1 MAVKIPIYQ
10 AQRTP
15 ETLLQIASNP
25 NANPVAVSDAVGRGM
40 ANLSSGL
47 SDVANAF
54 QAKADMDSI
63 TAAGKTASQAS
74 VEWAQYFNK
83 KSNEAPEGAPNFTG
97 DLLSEFDKY
106 RDETLNNESNPR
118 ARVYLSRQLES
129 LRNTLS
135 GQAIHFEARAGVAA
149 RDTNV
154 ENAFQN
160 WGKMVASG
168 QMSYT
173 EAQNNVD
180 TLIANAGYD
189 PILRADR
196 AMKYRERLADAYWDG
211 KIQRDANGAQAA
223 LKSSFAPE
231 NMPADTNEAIT
242 QSANRL
248 GIAPA
253 DLRAIIS
260 YETGGTFDPN
270 IKGGKGNKHIGL
282 IQFGP
287 EEQKKYGVK
296 PGQTVA
302 EQMQAVERYLIDRG
316 AQKGDDLLTLYK
328 IVNGGNRNVSENA
341 SDGNGTIAQHVEK
354 IRREHGGGAMSPD
367 DAAALR
373 STPVGKLPSYMSA
386 ADTRV
391 RQNQAVYRQDIERR
405 LNDADA
411 MARNG
416 IVDPN
421 PLIQQHFVSAYGAE
435 EGARQ
440 YEVYAGTQ
448 QMAGDIAKMRT
459 MPNEEIGAFLAQN
472 APQPG
477 AGYDIAAK
485 RFGVMQQSAAAVLK
499 MRDDDPATFVLKSSP
514 QVSQAYTSLQ
524 SSFNGG
530 SLQQQ
535 QASARA
541 YADASIA
548 EQKRLGIGQPRLL
561 SKAYSDAVQ
570 QQFIGSVG
578 GEDVAQKIQG
588 LSNLW
593 GNYWP
598 TVYKQLIADKAL
610 PPTAIVIGSGMTGAA
625 AADMAM
631 ASKYKEDDILA
642 GFPDGKAVK
651 KDVGERLVKQMEE
664 FRLTMVGS
672 DGNPRTV
679 GGLDTYNLFY
689 AQTEKLALYYVS
701 QGMSEKDAVK
711 KAADAT
717 VLGRYEVISQYGPY
731 RVPKTENVSK
741 VTDGAH
747 YAIVNLK
754 AEDIAMPAT
763 MRQDGF
769 VRTDVLKNVKR
780 KGYWVTS
787 PNEDGLVLFNADTRA
802 PVLRGDGQ
810 PIAYTW
816 GQLASM
822 NEDGIIPTGV
832 R

>member
-1 MAVKIPIYQ
+1 
-10 AQRTP
+10 
-15 ETLLQIASNP
+15 
-25 NANPVAVSDAVGRGM
+25 
-40 ANLSSGL
+40 
-47 SDVANAF
+47 
-54 QAKADMDSI
+54 
-63 TAAGKTASQAS
+63 
-74 VEWAQYFNK
+74 
-83 KSNEAPEGAPNFTG
+83 
-97 DLLSEFDKY
+97 
-106 RDETLNNESNPR
+106 
-118 ARVYLSRQLES
+118 
-129 LRNTLS
+129 
-135 GQAIHFEARAGVAA
+135 
-149 RDTNV
+149 
-154 ENAFQN
+154 
-160 WGKMVASG
+160 
-168 QMSYT
+168 
-173 EAQNNVD
+173 
-180 TLIANAGYD
+180 
-189 PILRADR
+189 
-196 AMKYRERLADAYWDG
+196 MKYRERLADAYWDG

-270 IKGGKGNKHIGL
+270 IKGGKGNKHVGL

-421 PLIQQHFVSAYGAE
+421 PLTQQHFVSAYGAE

-499 MRDDDPATFVLKSSP
+499 MREDDPATFVLKSSP

-561 SKAYSDAVQ
+561 SKSYSDAVQ